1 MAPRAWKAEQS
12 LQRCADCWPW
22 SMGVRFHPSA
32 LSSSSSSSSSCW
44 INLTPD
50 SGSLHTLY
58 CCKQLQQ
65 LGAFIEQII
74 EHLNTCCDPIGQK
87 KMLQICLL
95 GCAEVF
101 RSSGWWEGRRPNWL
115 EQIAGDIGVWGGE
128 EDILMITC
136 LLGVVCCR
144 YKSTWLSY
152 LRGRESCSGKTCCIY
167 KCARTLSI
175 TFVAILIGLSQTLF
189 ILPLKN
195 AWLWSFLEA
204 GCWFSEFV
212 YRLPSKK
219 IFEVIIRIPCTIIFG
234 SDLRS
239 ASHLEG

>member
-32 LSSSSSSSSSCW
+32 LSSSSSSSSCW

-115 EQIAGDIGVWGGE
+115 EQIAGDIGVWGWGDWGE
-128 EDILMITC
+128 GGGALISRHFDDYLFA
-136 LLGVVCCR
+136 GCCV
-144 YKSTWLSY
+144 LQ
-152 LRGRESCSGKTCCIY
+152 
-167 KCARTLSI
+167 
-175 TFVAILIGLSQTLF
+175 ILIHVIVIFAWKG
-189 ILPLKN
+189 IL
-195 AWLWSFLEA
+195 LWGNML
-204 GCWFSEFV
+204 
-212 YRLPSKK
+212 
-219 IFEVIIRIPCTIIFG
+219 
-234 SDLRS
+234 
-239 ASHLEG
+239 HL